1 MEMKESKELLKIKS
15 RLKMDVQTFRVKSLF
30 VYYFFFLYN
39 SSSWQI
45 VFLNNSDTEKKL
57 MTCKF

>member
-1 MEMKESKELLKIKS
+1 MEMKESKELLKIES

-30 VYYFFFLYN
+30 VYYFFLYN